1 MDEQKENVL
10 PEQEEMTPET
20 PAEECAPEVLEEEKP
35 VYIPRPMWQVWGA
48 RVCLV
53 LFVIVVILYYIKI
66 ARGG

>member
-1 MDEQKENVL
+1 MDEQKENIPEEEL
-10 PEQEEMTPET
+10 PQIQ
-20 PAEECAPEVLEEEKP
+20 EEEKP
-35 VYIPRPMWQVWGA
+35 VYIPRPKWQVWGA